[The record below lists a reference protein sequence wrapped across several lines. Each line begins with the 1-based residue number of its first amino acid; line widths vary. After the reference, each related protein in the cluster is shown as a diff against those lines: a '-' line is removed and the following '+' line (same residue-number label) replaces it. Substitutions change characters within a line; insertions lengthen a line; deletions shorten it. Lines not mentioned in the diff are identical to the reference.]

1 MSFYQALTWG
11 SELAETMGDSAASS
25 KYKATAETIKPTI
38 FEHWNGTYVIES
50 TNREKD
56 SAVIHAMVELNEGL
70 YDMTGKEVAGTINTL
85 NLLFCSEYTIN

>member
-1 MSFYQALTWG
+1 MTWG
-11 SELAETMGDSAASS
+11 AELATHFGDSDAAA
-25 KYKATAETIKPTI
+25 KYTATAEIIKPTI

-70 YDMTGKEVAGTINTL
+70 YDYTGKEVAGTINTL
-85 NLLFCSEYTIN
+85 NLLFCSEYSIN